1 MLLSVGLKGH
11 FHPLFNYAGSLVESV
26 GNHDWVEF
34 QNCGQVGSLPPVLNL
49 NTHKVSLGED
59 APHGICPYFFKA
71 VSKGTLPGVAG
82 IVAAVAVAMWGKAA
96 HLGAHSCWRCRG
108 NSHLCSDRVRGP
120 KTGHIAITHQRSWA

>member
-82 IVAAVAVAMWGKAA
+82 IVAAVAVAMWGKPLTWVPILAGVAA
-96 HLGAHSCWRCRG
+96 GILTYVLIASEVLKRG
-108 NSHLCSDRVRGP
+108 
-120 KTGHIAITHQRSWA
+120 T